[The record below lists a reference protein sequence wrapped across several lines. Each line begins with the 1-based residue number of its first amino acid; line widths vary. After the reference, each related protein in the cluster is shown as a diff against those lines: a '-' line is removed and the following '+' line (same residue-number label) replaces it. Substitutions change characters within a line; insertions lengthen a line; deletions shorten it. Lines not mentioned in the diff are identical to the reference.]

1 MARVIPFRGIFYNQ
15 ENISNLKEVV
25 TPPYDVISEQQQQ
38 EYYMMHP
45 QNVIRLVLGKEY
57 PDDNEHSNRYT
68 RAGEF
73 FRIWLDQG
81 ILKQDAG
88 PALYATEI
96 DFVAKGM
103 VHTRFGFIGLVEL
116 EDFEKGGIFP
126 HEKTF
131 TATKADRLR
140 LMEACKANFNPV
152 FSLFSDRHGQ
162 IVGPLRA
169 SIKGREPDLEFDDL
183 EGCRHRLWRVK
194 DQKIHTEVSE
204 RLSHKP
210 LFIADGHHRYETAL
224 AYRNQV
230 MSNAGEFD
238 RDDPCNFIM
247 MYLSSLHD
255 PGLTIRPVHRMI
267 CDVPAQ
273 AMEGFEGKARSYF
286 DVEALEFESLNRV
299 EVEETFLAK
308 VSEGAERGV
317 IGAVLQ
323 DHRAFYVLR
332 VRNGIMDR
340 LFERE
345 IPAPLRR
352 LDVNIATKLVLQQIL
367 GFDHAALDDEQR
379 ILYASRAEKAL
390 EAVNTGKCA
399 ISLILNS
406 TRLAHLEEVSK
417 AGLILPRK
425 STYFYPK
432 VMSGLVTNKIGD

>member
-1 MARVIPFRGIFYNQ
+1 
-15 ENISNLKEVV
+15 
-25 TPPYDVISEQQQQ
+25 
-38 EYYMMHP
+38 
-45 QNVIRLVLGKEY
+45 
-57 PDDNEHSNRYT
+57 
-68 RAGEF
+68 
-73 FRIWLDQG
+73 
-81 ILKQDAG
+81 
-88 PALYATEI
+88 
-96 DFVAKGM
+96 
-103 VHTRFGFIGLVEL
+103 
-116 EDFEKGGIFP
+116 
-126 HEKTF
+126 
-131 TATKADRLR
+131 
-140 LMEACKANFNPV
+140 
-152 FSLFSDRHGQ
+152 
-162 IVGPLRA
+162 
-169 SIKGREPDLEFDDL
+169 
-183 EGCRHRLWRVK
+183 
-194 DQKIHTEVSE
+194 
-204 RLSHKP
+204 
-210 LFIADGHHRYETAL
+210 
-224 AYRNQV
+224 

-273 AMEGFEGKARSYF
+273 AMEGFEGKARAYF

-352 LDVNIATKLVLQQIL
+352 LDVNIVTKLVLQQIL

-432 VMSGLVTNKIGD
+432 VMSGLVTNKIR